1 MVIRC
6 QQHLRST
13 NGLRSSRDQGDE
25 RHVATKH
32 EAAEPILESRYRA
45 AVGTH
50 LMKVAIRRT
59 QTHSDALIS
68 GNQSSSAAIR
78 AHQRTRCVPVATPPM
93 MAAVGW
99 AAWST

>member
-1 MVIRC
+1 MVIRGN
-6 QQHLRST
+6 QHLRST
-13 NGLRSSRDQGDE
+13 DGLRSSRDQGDE
-25 RHVATKH
+25 RHVAAKH

>member
-1 MVIRC
+1 MQLDVIRGN

-13 NGLRSSRDQGDE
+13 DGLRSSRDQGDE
-25 RHVATKH
+25 RHVAAKH
-32 EAAEPILESRYRA
+32 EAADAILESRYRA

-78 AHQRTRCVPVATPPM
+78 AHQRHSELISAPGVYLSRHHR
-93 MAAVGW
+93 
-99 AAWST
+99 